1 MMPPVARRLLVA
13 VLPLALPGLA
23 AVLGLRR
30 GGGGVHG
37 LLVSPSPSRARARPM
52 PTRALW
58 PMPPLRPA
66 AARAAAAAA
75 LSGAAPG
82 GGGGDGI
89 GAGDDGDAPPA
100 IAETP
105 PPVERLALEAREAL
119 ECLAI
124 AASAILFPPPP
135 PGAGGAAEGAAEAVL
150 RACDDLDEVVS
161 GDRGG
166 DGDDPRLGLFVNR
179 QLGLRRRAL
188 ELRRYSCLCRLL
200 ELDRA
205 AYASAASLLSPSR
218 IPRSQLPNVQDV
230 PVEGAS
236 AAGTP
241 PADSTTG
248 YAPLVPDCELEPVRY
263 EDSPL
268 DALLLG
274 VFRKLVERNTGGIR
288 SEKAGIAGL
297 LEQGRAFM
305 LLPGQTPEAQHA
317 MVRRTLGG
325 LMTPPPPPLYR
336 VFMSGIVP
344 QVGSPWDGRRVGPWL
359 YAPWLTSVV
368 TPPFFKFLV
377 GPSRPNRRI
386 DGQRGGL
393 LVEKCKFL
401 QESGCKGL
409 CLHQCKLP
417 AEQFFARELGMPLTV
432 SPNFATQECQWS
444 FGLGP
449 AAPADD
455 PSFPPGCLAGC
466 ESRKLLLLTG
476 ASSPPASS
484 PPEAGGPT
492 RRAQGDL
499 CSY

>member
-1 MMPPVARRLLVA
+1 MPPVARRLPVV
-13 VLPLALPGLA
+13 VLPLALLGLA
-23 AVLGLRR
+23 AILLGLRR

-37 LLVSPSPSRARARPM
+37 LLVAPPPPPRARSRARQS
-52 PTRALW
+52 L
-58 PMPPLRPA
+58 PPLRPA
-66 AARAAAAAA
+66 AARAAAA
-75 LSGAAPG
+75 LSGALS
-82 GGGGDGI
+82 GGGGDDVGF
-89 GAGDDGDAPPA
+89 AGDDGDAPPA

-105 PPVERLALEAREAL
+105 PPAERLALEAKEAL

-135 PGAGGAAEGAAEAVL
+135 PGAGGAAEGAAAAVL
-150 RACDDLDEVVS
+150 RSCDDLDEVVS

-166 DGDDPRLGLFVNR
+166 DGDHDRLGLFVNR
-179 QLGLRRRAL
+179 QWGLRRRAL

-230 PVEGAS
+230 PAAGAS
-236 AAGTP
+236 AAQAAGTP

-248 YAPLVPDCELEPVRY
+248 DAPLVPDCELEPARY

-274 VFRKLVERNTGGIR
+274 VFRKLVEQNTGGIR

-297 LEQGRAFM
+297 LEQGRTFM

-325 LMTPPPPPLYR
+325 LMTPALPPFYR

-344 QVGSPWDGRRVGPWL
+344 RVGSPWDGRRAGPWF

-377 GPSRPNRRI
+377 GPSSPNRRI
-386 DGQRGGL
+386 DGKRGGL

-444 FGLGP
+444 FGLEP

-484 PPEAGGPT
+484 PPGAGGPA